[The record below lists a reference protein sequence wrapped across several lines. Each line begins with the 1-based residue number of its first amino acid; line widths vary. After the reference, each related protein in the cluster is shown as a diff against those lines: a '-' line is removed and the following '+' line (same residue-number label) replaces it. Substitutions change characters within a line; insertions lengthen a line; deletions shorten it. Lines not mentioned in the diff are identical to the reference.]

1 VETHRAIVSRP
12 PSAHPA
18 GGGRHD
24 PSPEGASPAAPSGT
38 FGYCR
43 DVVNAA
49 WVVKLGS
56 APLEAAVHDLRDRLV
71 AAGIQDSGEPG
82 SAAAR
87 AAADVVVVWAD
98 RPLEPGIARA
108 LADPGVRVLLAGPSL
123 AEADPEGVLSEA
135 AGLDLGPSSPPH
147 DVRLRKGPHGEQLFA
162 AFHTHGD
169 HAHRDEHEHLPDRVA
184 TVRRIADDV
193 RVLRTARLGLTDH
206 PVLTWRPSTATAAWT
221 LGTTPAAVSDR
232 DATRLLVQVL
242 GEMCEQAPPAPV
254 RVGLLG
260 YGAIG
265 HEHSRA
271 VRAVDG
277 LTMVAVCDTSQERL
291 DLAAA
296 AAPGVATTT
305 SAEALLD
312 RDDVDLIVVSTPPSS
327 HAKWALRTIAAGKH
341 VVLEKPFAIRTA
353 EADEVLAAAG
363 AAGLLAVVYQNR
375 RFDPDHLAVRRIL
388 EHGDIGQVF
397 HVETFVGG
405 YGHPCNL
412 WHSDEGVSGGA
423 FYDWGSHLLD
433 QVLDLIPTPIEYVTA
448 AAHKRQWFDV
458 TNADHSRVTIR
469 FTDGVEAEFTHSDL
483 AAALK
488 PRWYVLGTQGAIV
501 GQWRTEKIVA
511 RNDIGTLVE
520 DRLAP
525 ADSPPA
531 LELHAADGSIT
542 HLALPTG
549 PSYPFHRELADRLL
563 FGLPMTVTGEQSRR
577 VLSVMEAAS
586 ASAADA
592 GRPVVPR

>member
-1 VETHRAIVSRP
+1 VLEV
-12 PSAHPA
+12 
-18 GGGRHD
+18 
-24 PSPEGASPAAPSGT
+24 
-38 FGYCR
+38 GYCR
-43 DVVNAA
+43 GVVNAA
-49 WVVKLGS
+49 WIVRLGS
-56 APLEAAVHDLRDRLV
+56 AGEQSAVAELRGRLA
-71 AAGIQDSGEPG
+71 AAGVRDCGPGEVG
-82 SAAAR
+82 ADLATV
-87 AAADVVVVWAD
+87 DVVVVWAD
-98 RPLEPGIARA
+98 HPLQPDLARA
-108 LADPGVRVLLAGPSL
+108 LADPAVPVLLAGPTL
-123 AEADPEGVLSEA
+123 AEADPDRILADA
-135 AGLDLGPSSPPH
+135 AGVDLGASSPVH
-147 DVRLRKGPHGEQLFA
+147 DVRLRMGPDGTALYA
-162 AFHTHGD
+162 GFHRHGD
-169 HAHRDEHEHLPDRVA
+169 HAHEDEHEHLAGRVA
-184 TVRRIADDV
+184 TVARIADDV
-193 RVLRTARLGLTDH
+193 QVLRTARLGLVDH
-206 PVLTWRPSTATAAWT
+206 PVLTWRPSTGTGAWT
-221 LGTTPAAVSDR
+221 LGMPPAAIVDR

-242 GEMCEQAPPAPV
+242 QQMAGHQPPAPV

-277 LTMVAVCDTSQERL
+277 LALTAVCDTSPERI
-291 DLAAA
+291 DVAAA
-296 AAPGVATTT
+296 AAPGVVTTT
-305 SAEALLD
+305 SAEALLA
-312 RDDVDLIVVSTPPSS
+312 RDDVDLVVVSTPPST
-327 HAKWALRTIAAGKH
+327 HARWALAAIGAGKH

-353 EADEVLAAAG
+353 EADEVLATAN

-375 RFDPDHLAVRRIL
+375 RFDPDHLAIRRL
-388 EHGDIGQVF
+388 VDRGDLGEVF
-397 HVETFVGG
+397 HIETFVGG

-458 TNADHSRVTIR
+458 TNADHSRVSIR

-488 PRWYVLGTQGAIV
+488 PRWYVLGTRGAIV
-501 GQWRTEKIVA
+501 GQWRAERIVT
-511 RNDIGTLVE
+511 RSDIGTLVE

-542 HLALPTG
+542 HLATPPG
-549 PSYPFHRELADRLL
+549 PVHPFHRELADRLL
-563 FGLPMTVTGEQSRR
+563 FGLPMSVTGEQSRR

-586 ASAADA
+586 VSAADH

>member
-1 VETHRAIVSRP
+1 MVGPRTSWARVREV
-12 PSAHPA
+12 
-18 GGGRHD
+18 
-24 PSPEGASPAAPSGT
+24 
-38 FGYCR
+38 GYCR
-43 DVVNAA
+43 DVVNASWIVRLSPA
-49 WVVKLGS
+49 AEQS
-56 APLEAAVHDLRDRLV
+56 AVAELRGRLA
-71 AAGIQDSGEPG
+71 AAGIRDSGEADAT
-82 SAAAR
+82 SDLAMV
-87 AAADVVVVWAD
+87 DVVIVWAD
-98 RPLEPGIARA
+98 RPLEPGLASA
-108 LADPGVRVLLAGPSL
+108 LADPAVRVLLAGPSL
-123 AEADPEGVLSEA
+123 GEADAEGILADA
-135 AGLDLGPSSPPH
+135 AGLDLGASSPVH
-147 DVRLRKGPHGEQLFA
+147 DVRLRMGPGGQGMYA
-162 AFHTHGD
+162 GFHTHGD
-169 HAHRDEHEHLPDRVA
+169 HAHHDEHEHLPGRVV
-184 TVRRIADDV
+184 TVVRLADDV
-193 RVLRTARLGLTDH
+193 HVLRTARLGLVDH
-206 PVLTWRPSTATAAWT
+206 PVLTWRPSTSTAAWT
-221 LGTTPAAVSDR
+221 MGTTPGAIVDR
-232 DATRLLVQVL
+232 GATRLLIQVL
-242 GEMCEQAPPAPV
+242 QQMVGRRPPAPV

-277 LTMVAVCDTSQERL
+277 LALTAVCDTSQERL
-291 DLAAA
+291 DVAAA

-305 SAEALLD
+305 SAEALLE
-312 RDDVDLIVVSTPPSS
+312 RDDVDLVVVSTPPSS
-327 HAKWALRTIAAGKH
+327 HARWALTAIAAGKH

-353 EADEVLAAAG
+353 EADQVLAAAD

-375 RFDPDHLAVRRIL
+375 RFDPDHLAVRRLI
-388 EHGDIGQVF
+388 ERGDLGDVF
-397 HVETFVGG
+397 HIETFVGG

-433 QVLDLIPTPIEYVTA
+433 QVLDLVPAPIEYVTA

-488 PRWYVLGTQGAIV
+488 PRWYVLGTRGAIV
-501 GQWRTEKIVA
+501 GQWRSERIVA
-511 RNDIGTLVE
+511 RSDIGTLIE

-542 HLALPTG
+542 HVATPSG
-549 PSYPFHRELADRLL
+549 PDYPFHRELADRLL
-563 FGLPMTVTGEQSRR
+563 FGLPMSVTGEQSRR

-586 ASAADA
+586 LSAADH